1 MIVVEFPS
9 GPLEALEDSGELSFF
24 LTSSRRS
31 EILYGVDVRT
41 RSLPFSTAPATGR
54 DMHACGTLHGKF
66 VLCNFLVSRLNC
78 TGLK

>member
-31 EILYGVDVRT
+31 EIPYGVDVRT
-41 RSLPFSTAPATGR
+41 QMSFGSTPRATGR
-54 DMHACGTLHGKF
+54 DMPACGTCMANLTF
-66 VLCNFLVSRLNC
+66 VICSFQD
-78 TGLK
+78 

>member
-31 EILYGVDVRT
+31 EILFGVEVHT
-41 RSLPFSTAPATGR
+41 QPSFISTPRAAGR
-54 DMHACGTLHGKF
+54 DMHACGTLHGKLD
-66 VLCNFLVSRLNC
+66 LCNLLISRLNC